1 MTYFDKTSV
10 DRGRR
15 NIICLIILFSMLY
28 GLVLIDEIFFFEESI
43 SLLNIARAFLALFVL
58 YSVHRGSERAYFYV
72 QIQIFALIAFSIIV
86 ILWVI
91 YDLNPV
97 LHRLNYL
104 ILFIPAAL
112 LSLGT
117 PAIFMIKSKFIKD
130 IEMYLDYKKNVQRK
144 RKSNK
149 GYKLL

>member
-1 MTYFDKTSV
+1 MNYFDKESV

-15 NIICLIILFSMLY
+15 NIMGIIILFGMLY
-28 GLVLIDEIFFFEESI
+28 GWVLIDEVFFFEESI
-43 SLLNIARAFLALFVL
+43 SLLNIARTFLALFVL

-72 QIQIFALIAFSIIV
+72 QIQIFALIVFPIIV

-91 YDLNPV
+91 YDLNSW
-97 LHRLNYL
+97 LHKINYL
-104 ILFIPAAL
+104 ILLLPAIL
-112 LSLGT
+112 LSIGI